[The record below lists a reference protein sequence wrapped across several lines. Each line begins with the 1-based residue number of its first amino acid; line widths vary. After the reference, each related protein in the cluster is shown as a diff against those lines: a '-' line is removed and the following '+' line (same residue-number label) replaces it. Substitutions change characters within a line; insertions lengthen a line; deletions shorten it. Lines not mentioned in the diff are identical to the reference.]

1 MPTTTAP
8 RFFSRLLNPWLLASI
23 VIQLVLVLYG
33 FRTLIFHPTQYL
45 IVTHFDG
52 IKSYFSI
59 ASFLR
64 QPLSD
69 GMLVR
74 GHNYPFGEFMY
85 YTDSTPL
92 VAELLHVLVRVFPIL
107 EPYGLYIYDLFVLGG
122 LMLSTAL
129 LDSILRRLDV
139 VPWLTLLLA
148 VGLPWLGPQT
158 PRLYVGHMSLSY
170 TPAILLALWVLLRLY
185 TNWTQGRPVRRWF
198 VGLGLTIFI
207 TSYLHFYYL
216 GITGVFAGFFF
227 LIWVL
232 AEAREGRPWQQ
243 LATYG
248 VTTLL
253 FALTITWG
261 LLMVLDA
268 WYFLRPTGSSGYDWI
283 EWKFQF
289 GAFFRG
295 YDFNKTR
302 FLFERTAPVPY
313 ESSAYLGAFVLF
325 GLLAVGTM
333 AIFKRAPRLAW
344 RQGSGR
350 FLALLV
356 LASLPVLSIALGE
369 IYELDNSAYYIHNY
383 LNPFFF
389 LHKLTNKVTQ
399 FRALGRFVWPFWWA
413 LVLGFSWYAS
423 QWWQRPKLRWLLAI
437 LSLFFIK
444 DVRDA
449 VHGYGKLTQRFNL
462 LQPIPKESAPMQ
474 MLLGQIDPQRYQ
486 AILPLPYYHSGTEG
500 DGTYTLT
507 IDPDDPHC
515 NNTYQLSMLSRLPLM
530 SHKATRTANYQ
541 AELLYTIF
549 RPEGMAPE
557 LRAKLDQRPIL
568 VYLDSA
574 YYDGRNNYYPETLQ
588 NRPTMLTVFDQ
599 SRSFIQDHH
608 LRLLR
613 HHDGRSLYEWY
624 PNAPI
629 YPTTQPAQ

>member
-92 VAELLHVLVRVFPIL
+92 VTELLHVLVRVFPTL
-107 EPYGLYIYDLFVLGG
+107 EPYGLYIYDLLVLSG
-122 LMLSTAL
+122 LVVSTL
-129 LDSILRRLDV
+129 LLHSILRRLGV
-139 VPWLTLLLA
+139 IPWLTLLLA
-148 VGLPWLGPQT
+148 VALPWLGPQT

-170 TPAILLALWVLLRLY
+170 TPAILFTLWILLRLY
-185 TNWTQGRPVRRWF
+185 TSWTQGRPVWRWF
-198 VGLGLTIFI
+198 VGLALAIFI
-207 TSYLHFYYL
+207 ISYLHFYYL
-216 GITGVFAGFFF
+216 AILGLFASLFF
-227 LIWVL
+227 LCWLI
-232 AEAREGRPWQQ
+232 REYRQNHPWLQ
-243 LATYG
+243 LLLYSS
-248 VTTLL
+248 TTLL
-253 FALTITWG
+253 ATLLVTWG
-261 LLMVLDA
+261 SLALLDPR
-268 WYFLRPTGSSGYDWI
+268 YSLRPEGANGYDWI
-283 EWKFQF
+283 DWKLQF
-289 GAFFRG
+289 GAFFRA
-295 YDFNKTR
+295 YDFDKVR
-302 FLFERTAPVPY
+302 FLFERTAAVPY
-313 ESSAYLGAFVLF
+313 ESSAYLGAFVLY
-325 GLLAVGTM
+325 GLVIVGVLY
-333 AIFKRAPRLAW
+333 FLKRLPAYPEKRENH
-344 RQGSGR
+344 Q
-350 FLALLV
+350 FLLLLLV
-356 LASLPVLSIALGE
+356 ASLPMVLIALGE
-369 IYELDNSAYYIHNY
+369 KYELDNGAYIIHNY
-383 LNPFFF
+383 LNPFLL
-389 LHKLTNKVTQ
+389 LHKITERVTQ
-399 FRALGRFVWPFWWA
+399 FRTLARFVWPFWWA
-413 LVLGFSWYAS
+413 LVLGCSWYFS
-423 QWWQRPKLRWLLAI
+423 HWWQHPKMRWVLGILCLL
-437 LSLFFIK
+437 LIK
-444 DVRDA
+444 DTRDA
-449 VHGYGKLTQRFNL
+449 VSGYSKETQRPNIL
-462 LQPIPKESAPMQ
+462 APALGDPMQ
-474 MLLGQIDPQRYQ
+474 QLAGWLDGRKYQ
-486 AILPLPYYHSGTEG
+486 AILPLPYYHVGSEG
-500 DGTYTLT
+500 DYSFTV
-507 IDPDDPHC
+507 DPDDPHS
-515 NNTYQLSMLSRLPLM
+515 NNAYQLSMLTNLPLM
-530 SHKATRTANYQ
+530 SNKSARTVSHQ

-599 SRSFIQDHH
+599 SRSFVQDHH